1 MTRTEAARLVGH
13 NYRHLGVTFG
23 KPWERI
29 DGPGEYVGRHRA
41 PETPECPRCKGSGV
55 LWDVTLNGSMSRPCP
70 CGCNPL
76 VLVNG
81 RAVVNGR
88 APR

>member
-1 MTRTEAARLVGH
+1 MTRTESARLVGH

-29 DGPGEYVGRHRA
+29 DRCGPGEYVGRHRA
-41 PETPECPRCKGSGV
+41 DETPGCPLCEGSGL
-55 LWDVTLNGSMSRPCP
+55 LWELTMNGSMSRRCP

-76 VLVNG
+76 ILRNEP
-81 RAVVNGR
+81 AT
-88 APR
+88 A

>member
-29 DGPGEYVGRHRA
+29 DRCGPGEYVGRHRVDGL
-41 PETPECPRCKGSGV
+41 P
-55 LWDVTLNGSMSRPCP
+55 LN
-70 CGCNPL
+70 L
-76 VLVNG
+76 VARQFAAIRIAQAMNAA
-81 RAVVNGR
+81 R
-88 APR
+88 